1 MKKVVS
7 IIVMI
12 VLLTGEVCAQAV
24 SPSRDTLPCGQRQR
38 GYFYT
43 LWYDQ
48 ITKTIAIIAPIG
60 FEVFSSSTG

>member
-38 GYFYT
+38 P
-43 LWYDQ
+43 Q
-48 ITKTIAIIAPIG
+48 PMQR
-60 FEVFSSSTG
+60 SP